1 MALSPLRPAPATRLA
16 TELLTRRLGTHLV
29 ADETVNRHPEL
40 GVFSET
46 VLYETLTGQFRVSLM
61 TDEEGSIDP
70 ITNGTIAEVRVV
82 EGQQLSDAVEVGCP
96 RISIVRSE
104 SQPID
109 RRGDLGFDLQV
120 SSGTVSPRHAEV
132 FADALGVANALIDR
146 LRSF

>member
-1 MALSPLRPAPATRLA
+1 MALSPFRPAPATRLA

-29 ADETVNRHPEL
+29 ADEMDNR
-40 GVFSET
+40 GSVSGIFSET

-109 RRGDLGFDLQV
+109 RRLDSTGSQQ
-120 SSGTVSPRHAEV
+120 
-132 FADALGVANALIDR
+132 
-146 LRSF
+146 

>member
-46 VLYETLTGQFRVSLM
+46 VLYETHTGQFRVSL
-61 TDEEGSIDP
+61 TTRDDGSITG
-70 ITNGTIAEVRVV
+70 IEGTIATVRVV
-82 EGQQLSDAVEVGCP
+82 DAEQLDDAVEIGCP
-96 RISIVRSE
+96 RISIVRSASE
-104 SQPID
+104 PID
-109 RRGDLGFDLQV
+109 RRGDLGFDLLV
-120 SSGTVSPRHAEV
+120 SSGTVPPCCAEV